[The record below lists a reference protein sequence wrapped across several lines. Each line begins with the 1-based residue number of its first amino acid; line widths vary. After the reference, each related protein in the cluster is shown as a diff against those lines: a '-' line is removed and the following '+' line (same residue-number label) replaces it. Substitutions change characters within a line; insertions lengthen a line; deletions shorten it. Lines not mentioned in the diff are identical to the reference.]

1 MAKMSRVQEVP
12 WVDEAV
18 QPREVQQ
25 TIGNADSWRIN
36 LYHIPWVRAVLAS
49 RWPQL
54 IMRLITLLGFV
65 FTLVAAQLGP
75 RVGSRNF
82 AIIMVWIAW
91 WTTLKLVFIPF
102 GGRSWCS
109 ICPIALPGEWLQHGG
124 MLGEGELRHGLN
136 LRWPKALRG
145 SWLQSGGFL
154 LIGIFS
160 AVTLTDPQVTGWV
173 LLGIFIL
180 AIGMSLVFEHRAFC
194 SHMCPIGGFS
204 GMYAKAAPLE
214 VHVLEK
220 EICAKHEDKLCYQA
234 CPWGIYPLAM
244 KDSSTCGLCME
255 CLRVCPKDN
264 LALNIRPFS
273 TDLNRKAGNTRLDE
287 TFLALIMIGST
298 LAFSA
303 VFLGPWGWLKLS
315 AFHIGSSQWLIY
327 VLSFLAVNL
336 VFLPGLF
343 SLCVWLWKKISH
355 NRQALKGMIATESQ
369 GLIPLGLM
377 AWIAFTI
384 SFALPKLSY
393 IAGVLNDPLGL
404 GWHILGASIVAKSL
418 DVSTFSHVLVV
429 VLILVGAI
437 WAASI
442 THKIARSS
450 HNTFPNLPVLA
461 FYALYSTTLMW
472 LLVG

>member
-1 MAKMSRVQEVP
+1 MSHVQEVP
-12 WVDEAV
+12 LVDEATQARPV
-18 QPREVQQ
+18 RKIIDRP
-25 TIGNADSWRIN
+25 TSWRIN
-36 LYHIPWVRAVLAS
+36 LYRIPWIRAVLAS
-49 RWPQL
+49 RWPHL
-54 IMRLITLLGFV
+54 IVRLITLLGFA
-65 FTLVAAQLGP
+65 FTLAAAQLGP

-91 WTTLKLVFIPF
+91 WTALKLAFIPF

-109 ICPIALPGEWLQHGG
+109 ICPIALPGEWIQQGNLLARGAHKHG
-124 MLGEGELRHGLN
+124 MN
-136 LRWPKALRG
+136 LRWPKALKG

-160 AVTLTDPQVTGWV
+160 AVTLTDPHVTGWV

-180 AIGMSLVFEHRAFC
+180 AIGMSLVFEQRAFC
-194 SHMCPIGGFS
+194 SYLCPIGGFS
-204 GMYAKAAPLE
+204 GMYAKAAPVE
-214 VHVLEK
+214 VRVIDQEVCKNHAEK
-220 EICAKHEDKLCYQA
+220 QCYDA

-244 KDSSTCGLCME
+244 KDSSACGICLE

-264 LALNIRPFS
+264 LALNIRPYS
-273 TDLNRKAGNTRLDE
+273 TDLDWQASSSRLDG
-287 TFLALIMIGST
+287 TFLALIMLGSA

-303 VFLGPWGWLKLS
+303 VFLGPWGWLKLYAYHVGS
-315 AFHIGSSQWLIY
+315 AQWIIY
-327 VLSFLAVNL
+327 ALSFLTLNL
-336 VFLPGLF
+336 VLMPGLF
-343 SLCVWLWKKISH
+343 SLCVWLWKKINHS
-355 NRQALKGMIATESQ
+355 RQALKGMIASEAQ

-404 GWHILGASIVAKSL
+404 GWRILGVSVVARSL
-418 DVSTFSHVLVV
+418 DVSAFSSILEVG
-429 VLILVGAI
+429 LILVGAI

-442 THKIARSS
+442 TRKIARSG
-450 HNTFPNLPVLA
+450 HRTFPNLPVLA
-461 FYALYSTTLMW
+461 FYALYSTSLMW